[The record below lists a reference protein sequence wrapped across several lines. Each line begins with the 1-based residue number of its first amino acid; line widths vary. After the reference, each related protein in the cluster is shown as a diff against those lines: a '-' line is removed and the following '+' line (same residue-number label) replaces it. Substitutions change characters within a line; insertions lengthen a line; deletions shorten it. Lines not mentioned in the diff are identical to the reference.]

1 MVTILREYLS
11 ESYGC
16 EISRGPDLYQEYLTK
31 NISTKTISPGDPPN
45 QEYFHQEYLTKNIS
59 TKNISL
65 SHLVTHQEYLQM
77 KSADSRRGNSCS
89 IIEITSAFRK
99 DFIDLKFK
107 LKSHLS
113 LEKWV
118 LELDFWILPHCV
130 CSSSQILSTKSSA
143 LRT

>member
-1 MVTILREYLS
+1 MCPPKKRGGPLVVTTGTDYHWWLPFCESTSLRVTAVN
-11 ESYGC
+11 
-16 EISRGPDLYQEYLTK
+16 ISRGPDLYQEYLTK

-113 LEKWV
+113 LEK
-118 LELDFWILPHCV
+118 
-130 CSSSQILSTKSSA
+130 
-143 LRT
+143 